1 MRIPLK
7 EISTEGLLNLLQDV
21 AAEVSARLS
30 TPIEQRVVAVESVVV
45 VREPTAGQKEVC
57 LQVAQALRS
66 GGYITADE
74 RRQVAA
80 VANEFPQ
87 WVRLQGLPLDSG
99 TGSWRKAAEKY
110 RIGSAKE
117 R

>member
-7 EISTEGLLNLLQDV
+7 EISTAGLLKLMQDV
-21 AAEVSARLS
+21 AAELAVRLS
-30 TPIEQRVVAVESVVV
+30 TPIEQRVLAVEPVVV
-45 VREPTAGQKEVC
+45 VREPTAGQKEMC

-80 VANEFPQ
+80 VASELPQ
-87 WVRLQGLPLDSG
+87 WVQLQGLPLDSG